1 MFLTVIFVSK
11 KCQIIVS
18 VYNQDNKILLFIAEL
33 LGMIFSMFLCCAIKR
48 IEDMKA

>member
-1 MFLTVIFVSK
+1 VFEEITFFCKLLAFE
-11 KCQIIVS
+11 
-18 VYNQDNKILLFIAEL
+18 DNKILLFIAEL